1 MDTRTI
7 PIAEPG
13 STPKITLTVAEGS
26 NEPVKS
32 EFTRGFRIGRDPECQ
47 VRLTDVAVSKVHVEV
62 FFEKDKWWARD
73 LNSTNGTF
81 RGGKKISKV
90 QLGARTKLILGRTG
104 PLLTFEVEGAGG
116 EGDKTMLRTL
126 FSPTAFVDKYLKD
139 PNAKDDAG
147 EQTRLIRQ
155 KVYVREKRISRKYI
169 RVIIGLGVLAIL
181 ASAYAVYK
189 HLQVQKQEALAQEA
203 FYEMK
208 ALDIAYAALKKQVTG
223 AATDTAAHASVNT
236 YLEKRRK
243 LMASYEKLV
252 GELGI
257 YSEDMDEKQKTIYHV
272 ARVFGECEIGM
283 PGDFIDE
290 VENYIDLWKKSPR
303 LRQAISRAEESG
315 YPERIAEAMIVE
327 DLPPQFFYLALQES
341 EFDST
346 VVGPETRFGIA
357 KGMWQFMPATAVQYG
372 LKTGPLIRVPKP
384 DPRDERQDVSKST
397 HAAARYIS
405 DMYNTEAQAS
415 GLLVIAGYNWGHNV
429 VRGLIRE
436 MPDNPRDRNF
446 WRFLTQHRDKI
457 PKQTYDYVFYIF
469 SAAVIGENP
478 KLWGFNME
486 KPFPGS
492 SHPN

>member
-1 MDTRTI
+1 MDSITI

-13 STPKITLTVAEGS
+13 IIPKITLTAAEGS
-26 NEPVKS
+26 NEPVTFN
-32 EFTRGFRIGRDPECQ
+32 FTRSFRIGRDPECQ
-47 VRLTDVAVSKVHVEV
+47 VRLTDVAVSKIHLDVY
-62 FFEKDKWWARD
+62 FEKDKWWARD
-73 LNSTNGTF
+73 LGSTNGTF
-81 RGGKKISKV
+81 RGGKKITKV
-90 QLGARTKLILGRTG
+90 QLGTRTKLILGKTG
-104 PLLTFEVEGAGG
+104 PLLTFEVEGASGDS
-116 EGDKTMLRTL
+116 DKTVMKTL
-126 FSPTAFVDKYLKD
+126 FSPTAFVDKYLRD

-155 KVYVREKRISRKYI
+155 KFSVQEKKRSRKYI
-169 RVIIGLGVLAIL
+169 RVIIAMGAFALV

-189 HLQVQKQEALAQEA
+189 HMQVQKQELLAQEA

-208 ALDIAYAALKKQVTG
+208 ALDIAYASLKKQF
-223 AATDTAAHASVNT
+223 ATVSGDTAARAEVGT

-243 LMASYEKLV
+243 LMATYEKLV

-257 YSEDMDEKQKTIYHV
+257 YSEGMDDKQKTIYHV

-283 PGDFIDE
+283 PADFNDE

-303 LRQAISRAEESG
+303 LRQAISRAVESG
-315 YPERIAEAMIVE
+315 YPARISAALIAE

-341 EFDST
+341 EFDSA

-372 LKTGPLIRVPKP
+372 LKTGPLIRVARP
-384 DPRDERQDVSKST
+384 DPRDERQNVSKST
-397 HAAARYIS
+397 SAAARYIS

-436 MPDNPRDRNF
+436 MPENPRDRNF
-446 WRFLTQHRDKI
+446 WKFLTQYRDKI

-486 KPFPGS
+486 QPFPATP
-492 SHPN
+492 HPN

>member
-1 MDTRTI
+1 MDSITI

-13 STPKITLTVAEGS
+13 IIPKITLTAAEGS
-26 NEPVKS
+26 NEPVTFN
-32 EFTRGFRIGRDPECQ
+32 FTRSFRIGRDPECQ
-47 VRLTDVAVSKVHVEV
+47 VRLTDVAVSKIHLDVY
-62 FFEKDKWWARD
+62 FEKDKWWARD
-73 LNSTNGTF
+73 LGSTNGTF
-81 RGGKKISKV
+81 RGGKKITKV
-90 QLGARTKLILGRTG
+90 QLGTRTKLILGKTG
-104 PLLTFEVEGAGG
+104 PLLTFEVEGASGDS
-116 EGDKTMLRTL
+116 DKTVMKTL
-126 FSPTAFVDKYLKD
+126 FSPTAFVDKYLRD
-139 PNAKDDAG
+139 PNAKDNAG

-155 KVYVREKRISRKYI
+155 KFSVQEKKRSRKYI
-169 RVIIGLGVLAIL
+169 RVIIAMGAFALV

-189 HLQVQKQEALAQEA
+189 HMQVQKQELLAQEA

-208 ALDIAYAALKKQVTG
+208 ALDIAYASLKKQF
-223 AATDTAAHASVNT
+223 ATVSGDTAAHAEVGT

-243 LMASYEKLV
+243 LMATYEKLV

-257 YSEDMDEKQKTIYHV
+257 YSEGMDDKQKTIYHV

-283 PGDFIDE
+283 PADFNDE
-290 VENYIDLWKKSPR
+290 VENYIELWKKSPR
-303 LRQAISRAEESG
+303 LRQAISRAVESG
-315 YPERIAEAMIVE
+315 YPARISAALIAE

-341 EFDST
+341 EFDSA

-372 LKTGPLIRVPKP
+372 LKTGPLIRVARP
-384 DPRDERQDVSKST
+384 DPRDERQNVSKST
-397 HAAARYIS
+397 SAAARYIS

-436 MPDNPRDRNF
+436 MPENPRDRNF
-446 WRFLTQHRDKI
+446 WKFLTQYRDKI

-486 KPFPGS
+486 QPFPATP
-492 SHPN
+492 HPN

>member
-1 MDTRTI
+1 M
-7 PIAEPG
+7 
-13 STPKITLTVAEGS
+13 
-26 NEPVKS
+26 
-32 EFTRGFRIGRDPECQ
+32 
-47 VRLTDVAVSKVHVEV
+47 
-62 FFEKDKWWARD
+62 
-73 LNSTNGTF
+73 
-81 RGGKKISKV
+81 
-90 QLGARTKLILGRTG
+90 GAFAL
-104 PLLTFEVEGAGG
+104 V
-116 EGDKTMLRTL
+116 
-126 FSPTAFVDKYLKD
+126 
-139 PNAKDDAG
+139 
-147 EQTRLIRQ
+147 
-155 KVYVREKRISRKYI
+155 
-169 RVIIGLGVLAIL
+169 

-189 HLQVQKQEALAQEA
+189 HMQVQKQELLAQEA

-208 ALDIAYAALKKQVTG
+208 ALDIAYASLKKQF
-223 AATDTAAHASVNT
+223 ATVSGDTAARAEVGT

-243 LMASYEKLV
+243 LMATYEKLV

-257 YSEDMDEKQKTIYHV
+257 YSEGMDDKQKTIYHV

-283 PGDFIDE
+283 PADFNDE

-303 LRQAISRAEESG
+303 LRQAISRAVESG
-315 YPERIAEAMIVE
+315 YPARISAALIAE

-341 EFDST
+341 EFDSA

-372 LKTGPLIRVPKP
+372 LKTGPLIRVARP
-384 DPRDERQDVSKST
+384 DPRDERQNVSKST
-397 HAAARYIS
+397 SAAARYIS

-436 MPDNPRDRNF
+436 MPENPRDRNF
-446 WRFLTQHRDKI
+446 WKFLTQYRDKI

-486 KPFPGS
+486 QPFPATP
-492 SHPN
+492 HPN

>member
-1 MDTRTI
+1 MDSITI

-13 STPKITLTVAEGS
+13 IIPKITLTAAEGS
-26 NEPVKS
+26 NEPVTFN
-32 EFTRGFRIGRDPECQ
+32 FTRSFRIGRDPECQ
-47 VRLTDVAVSKVHVEV
+47 VRLTDVAVSKIHLDVY
-62 FFEKDKWWARD
+62 FEKDKWWARD
-73 LNSTNGTF
+73 LGSTNGTF
-81 RGGKKISKV
+81 RGGKKITKV
-90 QLGARTKLILGRTG
+90 QLGTRTKLILGKTG
-104 PLLTFEVEGAGG
+104 PLLTFEVEGASGDS
-116 EGDKTMLRTL
+116 DKTVMKTL
-126 FSPTAFVDKYLKD
+126 FSPTAFVDKYLRD
-139 PNAKDDAG
+139 PNAKDNAG

-155 KVYVREKRISRKYI
+155 KFSVQEKKRSRKYI
-169 RVIIGLGVLAIL
+169 RVIIAMGAFALV

-189 HLQVQKQEALAQEA
+189 HMQVQKQELLAQEA

-208 ALDIAYAALKKQVTG
+208 ALDIAYASLKKQF
-223 AATDTAAHASVNT
+223 ATVSGDTAARAEVGT

-243 LMASYEKLV
+243 LMATYEKLV

-257 YSEDMDEKQKTIYHV
+257 YSEGMDDKQKTIYHV

-283 PGDFIDE
+283 PADFNDE

-303 LRQAISRAEESG
+303 LRQAISRAVESG
-315 YPERIAEAMIVE
+315 YPARISAALIAE

-341 EFDST
+341 EFDSA

-372 LKTGPLIRVPKP
+372 LKTGPLIRVARP
-384 DPRDERQDVSKST
+384 DPRDERQNVSKST
-397 HAAARYIS
+397 SAAARYIS

-436 MPDNPRDRNF
+436 MPENPRDRNF
-446 WRFLTQHRDKI
+446 WKFLTQYRDKI

-478 KLWGFNME
+478 TLWGFNME
-486 KPFPGS
+486 QPFPATP
-492 SHPN
+492 HPN

>member
-1 MDTRTI
+1 MDSITI

-13 STPKITLTVAEGS
+13 IIPKITLTAAEGS
-26 NEPVKS
+26 NEPVTFN
-32 EFTRGFRIGRDPECQ
+32 FTRSFRIGRDPECQ
-47 VRLTDVAVSKVHVEV
+47 VRLPDVAVSKIHLDVY
-62 FFEKDKWWARD
+62 FEKDKWWARD
-73 LNSTNGTF
+73 LGSTNGTF
-81 RGGKKISKV
+81 RGGKKITKV
-90 QLGARTKLILGRTG
+90 QLGTRTKLILGKTG
-104 PLLTFEVEGAGG
+104 PLLTFEVEGASGDS
-116 EGDKTMLRTL
+116 DKTVMKTL
-126 FSPTAFVDKYLKD
+126 FSPTAFVDKYLRD
-139 PNAKDDAG
+139 PNAKDNAG

-155 KVYVREKRISRKYI
+155 KFSVQEKKRSRKYI
-169 RVIIGLGVLAIL
+169 RVIIAMGAFALV

-189 HLQVQKQEALAQEA
+189 HMQVQKQELLAQEA

-208 ALDIAYAALKKQVTG
+208 ALDIAYASLKKQF
-223 AATDTAAHASVNT
+223 ATVSGDTAARAEVGT

-243 LMASYEKLV
+243 LMATYEKLV

-257 YSEDMDEKQKTIYHV
+257 YSEGMDDKQKSIYHV

-283 PGDFIDE
+283 PADFIDV

-303 LRQAISRAEESG
+303 LRQAISRAVESG
-315 YPERIAEAMIVE
+315 YPARISAALIAE

-341 EFDST
+341 EFDSA

-372 LKTGPLIRVPKP
+372 LKTGPLIRVARP
-384 DPRDERQDVSKST
+384 DPRDERQNVSKST
-397 HAAARYIS
+397 SAAARYIS

-436 MPDNPRDRNF
+436 MPENPRDRNF
-446 WRFLTQHRDKI
+446 WKFLTQYRDKI

-486 KPFPGS
+486 QPFPATP
-492 SHPN
+492 HPN

>member
-1 MDTRTI
+1 MDNTTT

-13 STPKITLTVAEGS
+13 LIPRISITVAEGS
-26 NEPVKS
+26 NEPVS
-32 EFTRGFRIGRDPECQ
+32 FQFTKTFRIGRDAECQ
-47 VRLTDVAVSKVHVEV
+47 ICLKDIAVSKIHLEV

-81 RGGKKISKV
+81 RGGKKITKL
-90 QLGARTKLILGRTG
+90 QLGSRTKLILGRTG
-104 PLLTFEVEGAGG
+104 PLLTFEVEGASGDA
-116 EGDKTMLRTL
+116 DKTILKSI

-147 EQTRLIRQ
+147 ERTRLIRQ
-155 KVYVREKRISRKYI
+155 KVLVREKKLSQKYV
-169 RVIIGLGVLAIL
+169 RVIIALGVLAVI
-181 ASAYAVYK
+181 ASAYAIYK
-189 HLQVQKQEALAQEA
+189 HQQVQKQEMLAQEA
-203 FYEMK
+203 FYQMK
-208 ALDIAYAALKKQVTG
+208 ALDIAYAALKKQLVTLSG
-223 AATDTAAHASVNT
+223 DTSARAEVTT
-236 YLEKRRK
+236 YLDKRRT
-243 LMASYEKLV
+243 LMASYDKLI

-257 YSEDMDEKQKTIYHV
+257 YSEDMDDKQKTIYHV

-283 PGDFIDE
+283 PGDFIEE

-303 LRQAISRAEESG
+303 LRQAIARAEESG
-315 YPERIAEAMIVE
+315 YPARIAEAMIAQ

-357 KGMWQFMPATAVQYG
+357 KGMWQFMPATALQYG
-372 LKTGPLIRVPKP
+372 LKTGPLIRVAKA
-384 DPRDERQDVSKST
+384 DPRDERQDVAKST
-397 HAAARYIS
+397 AAAARYIS

-429 VRGLIRE
+429 VKGLIRE
-436 MPDNPRDRNF
+436 MPENPRDRNF
-446 WRFLTQHRDKI
+446 WKFLTQHRDKI

-478 KLWGFNME
+478 QLWGFNME
-486 KPFPGS
+486 KPFPGT
-492 SHPN
+492 PKQN

>member
-1 MDTRTI
+1 MDTTTI

-13 STPKITLTVAEGS
+13 TTPKVTLTAVEGS
-26 NEPVKS
+26 NAPVTFESTKS
-32 EFTRGFRIGRDPECQ
+32 FRIGRDPECQ
-47 VRLTDVAVSKVHVEV
+47 VRFTDVAVSKIHLEV
-62 FFEKDKWWARD
+62 YFEKEKWWARD

-81 RGGKKISKV
+81 RGGKKITRV
-90 QLGARTKLILGRTG
+90 PLGSRTKLILGRTG

-116 EGDKTMLRTL
+116 DGDKTILKSI

-139 PNAKDDAG
+139 PDAKDDAG
-147 EQTRLIRQ
+147 ERTRMIRQ
-155 KVYVREKRISRKYI
+155 KVLVRERKISRKYI
-169 RVIIGLGVLAIL
+169 RVIIALGVVALL
-181 ASAYAVYK
+181 ASAYAIYN
-189 HLQVQKQEALAQEA
+189 HLQVQKQEQLAQEA
-203 FYEMK
+203 FYQMK
-208 ALDIAYAALKKQVTG
+208 ALDIAYASLKKQLATITG
-223 AATDTAAHASVNT
+223 DTSAHAAANS
-236 YLEKRRK
+236 YFEKRRQLLATYDK
-243 LMASYEKLV
+243 LI

-257 YSEDMDEKQKTIYHV
+257 YSENMDEKQKSIYHV

-315 YPERIAEAMIVE
+315 YPARIAEAFIAE

-357 KGMWQFMPATAVQYG
+357 KGMWQFMPATALQYG
-372 LKTGPLIRVPKP
+372 LKTGPLLRVAKP
-384 DPRDERQDVSKST
+384 DPRDERQDVTKST
-397 HAAARYIS
+397 EAAARYIS

-469 SAAVIGENP
+469 SAAVIGDNP
-478 KLWGFNME
+478 KVWGFNME
-486 KPFPGS
+486 KPFPDTRKQ
-492 SHPN
+492 N

>member
-1 MDTRTI
+1 MDTTTI

-13 STPKITLTVAEGS
+13 AVPKITLTAAEGS
-26 NEPVKS
+26 NEPVSFEFRKS
-32 EFTRGFRIGRDPECQ
+32 FRIGRDPECQ
-47 VRLTDVAVSKVHVEV
+47 VRLTDVAVSKIHLEV
-62 FFEKDKWWARD
+62 YFEKDKWWARD

-81 RGGKKISKV
+81 RGGKKVTKV
-90 QLGARTKLILGRTG
+90 QLEARTKLILGRTG
-104 PLLTFEVEGAGG
+104 PLLTFEVEGASGNA
-116 EGDKTMLRTL
+116 DRTVMKTL

-139 PNAKDDAG
+139 PNAKDNAG

-155 KVYVREKRISRKYI
+155 KVFVREKMLSRKYI
-169 RVIIGLGVLAIL
+169 RLIIGMGVFALL

-189 HLQVQKQEALAQEA
+189 HLQVQKQEHLAQEA
-203 FYEMK
+203 FYDMK
-208 ALDIAYAALKKQVTG
+208 ALDIAYASLKKQLAAVTG
-223 AATDTAAHASVNT
+223 DTTAHAEVST

-243 LMASYEKLV
+243 LMATYEKLV
-252 GELGI
+252 SELGI

-283 PGDFIDE
+283 PGDFMDE

-315 YPERIAEAMIVE
+315 YPARIAEAMIAE

-346 VVGPETRFGIA
+346 VVGPETRFGFA
-357 KGMWQFMPATAVQYG
+357 KGMWQFMPSTALQYG
-372 LKTGPLIRVPKP
+372 LKTGPLVKLAKA
-384 DPRDERQDVSKST
+384 DPRDERQDVTKST
-397 HAAARYIS
+397 TAAAKYIS

-486 KPFPGS
+486 KPFPGTQHS
-492 SHPN
+492 N

>member
-1 MDTRTI
+1 MDTTTI

-13 STPKITLTVAEGS
+13 AVPKITLTAAEGS
-26 NEPVKS
+26 NEPVSFEFRKS
-32 EFTRGFRIGRDPECQ
+32 FRIGRDPECQ
-47 VRLTDVAVSKVHVEV
+47 VRLTDVAVSKIHLEV
-62 FFEKDKWWARD
+62 YFEKDKWWARD

-81 RGGKKISKV
+81 RGGKKVTKV
-90 QLGARTKLILGRTG
+90 QLEARTKLILGRTG
-104 PLLTFEVEGAGG
+104 PLLTFEVEGASGNA
-116 EGDKTMLRTL
+116 DRTVMKTL

-139 PNAKDDAG
+139 PNAKDNAG

-155 KVYVREKRISRKYI
+155 KVFVREKMLSRKYI
-169 RVIIGLGVLAIL
+169 RLIIGMGVFALL

-189 HLQVQKQEALAQEA
+189 HLQVQKQEHLAQEA
-203 FYEMK
+203 FYDMK
-208 ALDIAYAALKKQVTG
+208 ALDIAYASLKKQLAAVTG
-223 AATDTAAHASVNT
+223 DTAAHAEVST
-236 YLEKRRK
+236 YMEKRRK
-243 LMASYEKLV
+243 LMATYEKLV
-252 GELGI
+252 SELGI

-283 PGDFIDE
+283 PGDFMDE

-315 YPERIAEAMIVE
+315 YPARIAEAMIAE

-346 VVGPETRFGIA
+346 VVGPETRFGFA
-357 KGMWQFMPATAVQYG
+357 KGMWQFMPSTALQYG
-372 LKTGPLIRVPKP
+372 LKTGPLVKLAKA
-384 DPRDERQDVSKST
+384 DPRDERQDVTKST
-397 HAAARYIS
+397 TAAAKYIS

-486 KPFPGS
+486 KPFPGTQHS
-492 SHPN
+492 N

>member
-1 MDTRTI
+1 MDSITI

-13 STPKITLTVAEGS
+13 IIPKITLTAAEGS
-26 NEPVKS
+26 NEPVTFN
-32 EFTRGFRIGRDPECQ
+32 FTRSFRIGRDPECQ
-47 VRLTDVAVSKVHVEV
+47 VRLTDVAVSKIHLDVY
-62 FFEKDKWWARD
+62 FEKDKWWARD
-73 LNSTNGTF
+73 LGSTNGTF
-81 RGGKKISKV
+81 RGGKKITKV
-90 QLGARTKLILGRTG
+90 QLGTRTKLILGKTG
-104 PLLTFEVEGAGG
+104 PLLTFEVEGASGDS
-116 EGDKTMLRTL
+116 DKTVMKTL
-126 FSPTAFVDKYLKD
+126 FSPTAFVDKYLRD
-139 PNAKDDAG
+139 PNAKDNAG

-155 KVYVREKRISRKYI
+155 KFSVQEKKRSRKYI
-169 RVIIGLGVLAIL
+169 RVIIAMGAFALV

-189 HLQVQKQEALAQEA
+189 HMQVQKQELLAQEA

-208 ALDIAYAALKKQVTG
+208 ALDIAYASLKKQF
-223 AATDTAAHASVNT
+223 ATVSGDTAARAEVGT

-243 LMASYEKLV
+243 LMATYEKLV

-257 YSEDMDEKQKTIYHV
+257 YSEGMDDKQKTIYHV

-283 PGDFIDE
+283 PADFIDE

-303 LRQAISRAEESG
+303 LRQAISRAVESG
-315 YPERIAEAMIVE
+315 YPARISAALIAE

-341 EFDST
+341 EFDSA

-372 LKTGPLIRVPKP
+372 LKTGPLIRVARP
-384 DPRDERQDVSKST
+384 DPRDERQNVSKST
-397 HAAARYIS
+397 SAAARYIS

-436 MPDNPRDRNF
+436 MPENPRDRNF
-446 WRFLTQHRDKI
+446 WKFLTQYRDKI

-486 KPFPGS
+486 QPFPATP
-492 SHPN
+492 HPN